1 MQKTDV
7 KSTLTTNQDITQ
19 LALVLWSNAHYL
31 IRNVTSA
38 NVLAKYRSELSRMA
52 LKMQREAMQL
62 GECLDPPNK
71 DAFLS
76 LTVTKAFSLQ
86 NG

>member
-19 LALVLWSNAHYL
+19 LALVLWSNADFL

-38 NVLAKYRSELSRMA
+38 NVLAKYRSKLSRTA
-52 LKMQREAMQL
+52 IKMQREAMQL
-62 GECLDPPNK
+62 GECLDPPNR

-76 LTVTKAFSLQ
+76 LSATKAFALQ